1 VESPGRP
8 EAEGEEVQDPAGIP
22 KQSVTLQAD
31 VSRDIWNALV
41 RYRGDQEIQ
50 LGREYSM
57 SEALN
62 ALLAEALGLVPP
74 AE

>member
-1 VESPGRP
+1 
-8 EAEGEEVQDPAGIP
+8 
-22 KQSVTLQAD
+22 VTLQAD